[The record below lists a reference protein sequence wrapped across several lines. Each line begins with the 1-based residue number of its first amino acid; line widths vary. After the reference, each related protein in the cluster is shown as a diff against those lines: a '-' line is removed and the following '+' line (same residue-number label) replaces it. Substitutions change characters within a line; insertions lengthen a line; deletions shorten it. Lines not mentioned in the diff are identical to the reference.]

1 MDQRD
6 EETTDPTAATSEVEL
21 LIGMKL
27 SSLNLVLITPNG
39 LDNHNMRI
47 LEYLIRVVSACSILL
62 CYSELMKLSAPD
74 WLLIT
79 PNNQLKL

>member
-39 LDNHNMRI
+39 LDNHNMQ
-47 LEYLIRVVSACSILL
+47 IREHA
-62 CYSELMKLSAPD
+62 
-74 WLLIT
+74 
-79 PNNQLKL
+79 

>member
-21 LIGMKL
+21 LIEMKL

-39 LDNHNMRI
+39 LDNYNMQI
-47 LEYLIRVVSACSILL
+47 LEH
-62 CYSELMKLSAPD
+62 
-74 WLLIT
+74 T
-79 PNNQLKL
+79 